1 LNDSILVVHDN
12 RVTGPDI
19 VLHGPQRYFR
29 ELSEEVLTRKMNW
42 YNGISV
48 DLKMM
53 TNTMTE
59 Q

>member
-1 LNDSILVVHDN
+1 LEPFQGREIE
-12 RVTGPDI
+12 
-19 VLHGPQRYFR
+19 PQRYFR

-48 DLKMM
+48 DLKMV
-53 TNTMTE
+53 TDTMTE